1 MSKARISI
9 IDKIPENATVE
20 QMDLLD
26 ASLKEEGEN
35 LTAAD
40 MECNGL
46 CESCPYESVCRL

>member
-35 LTAAD
+35 LTAAYT
-40 MECNGL
+40 ECNGL